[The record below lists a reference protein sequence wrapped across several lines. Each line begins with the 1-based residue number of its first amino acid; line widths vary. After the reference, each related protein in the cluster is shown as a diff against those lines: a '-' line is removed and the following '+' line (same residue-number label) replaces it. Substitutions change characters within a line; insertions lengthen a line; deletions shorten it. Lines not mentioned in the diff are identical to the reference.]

1 MSAMLE
7 ILKEYIKE
15 YKDGDNSVT
24 WRLQKR

>member
-1 MSAMLE
+1 MLE